1 MPRGA
6 KRALDARIKIA
17 QPTSRDQQF
26 THHDVHANCANQ
38 IATTNAYTDKCH
50 RPSYYDV
57 GILGPFAHYTYK
69 QLVQTDEENL
79 HIMNEL
85 GQKDKRTSKQAH
97 GHAAS

>member
-38 IATTNAYTDKCH
+38 IATTNAYTDECH
-50 RPSYYDV
+50 RPTCMGRDDV
-57 GILGPFAHYTYK
+57 DPPPFAYML

-85 GQKDKRTSKQAH
+85 GQKDKRTGKQAH